1 MNEPIKDIQNRIKE
15 VESLDELFEE
25 IDMELYDEEFERL

>member
-1 MNEPIKDIQNRIKE
+1 MNEKLIEDIQNRIRE

-25 IDMELYDEEFERL
+25 IDAEIYEEEDWR